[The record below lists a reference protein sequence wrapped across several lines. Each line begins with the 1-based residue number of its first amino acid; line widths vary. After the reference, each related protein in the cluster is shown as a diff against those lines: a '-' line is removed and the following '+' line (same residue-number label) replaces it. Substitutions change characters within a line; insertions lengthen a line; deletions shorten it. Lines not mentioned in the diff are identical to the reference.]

1 MSDGK
6 KYTVEIKT
14 SKKLFGKQKYYWR
27 VKAINGQILL
37 TSEMY
42 VNKNFVVDL
51 TKRFAADLD
60 AAWKSDPLD

>member
-6 KYTVEIKT
+6 KYTVEVKK
-14 SKKLFGKQKYYWR
+14 SKRPFRKAKYYWR

-42 VNKNFVVDL
+42 VNKNFVIDI

-60 AAWKSDPLD
+60 ASWKSDQL